1 MRGDGRDEAPAER
14 LALQATP
21 KSPGARKKVDDGA
34 ENLFRCEDAVLINPT
49 SFLVR
54 MGDKEAVVD

>member
-1 MRGDGRDEAPAER
+1 M
-14 LALQATP
+14 ALQATP

-49 SFLVR
+49 SLLVR